1 MIGVWLGALII
12 GLAYAAACFPGAT
25 GAAAPW
31 LMTVGIPVL
40 LVSLILLATRRK
52 GAARLPSILVLGLG
66 FLGLVLLLGFGAA
79 LALPPETS
87 VTPLY
92 LGLPRRAALVI
103 YGIGILPVGILPL
116 VFALSFD
123 RVVLSEEELRDLRDK
138 LSAG

>member
-1 MIGVWLGALII
+1 MLGVWIGVLLV
-12 GLAYAAACFPGAT
+12 GLAYAAAGFSGAPR
-25 GAAAPW
+25 AAAPW
-31 LMTVGIPVL
+31 LMATGIPVL

-52 GAARLPSILVLGLG
+52 GGPRLPSILVLGLG

-79 LALPPETS
+79 LVLPAEKT
-87 VTPLY
+87 VAPLY

-123 RVVLSEEELRDLRDK
+123 RVVLSEEELRDLREK